1 LQYALDPITAGV
13 TFRGLS
19 GGVVNPTYIQCTS
32 GCPVSTGAHTTV
44 SNNYMGGAFYTDLN
58 LAYQIHLSDTASSEV
73 FFNVRNLFDKDPALQ
88 PIGPGGSNYD
98 FYPANSGQYDIMG
111 RVFRAGVRFKM

>member
-1 LQYALDPITAGV
+1 
-13 TFRGLS
+13 
-19 GGVVNPTYIQCTS
+19 
-32 GCPVSTGAHTTV
+32 VSTGAHQTV
-44 SNNYMGGAFYTDLN
+44 SNNHMDGAMYVDLN
-58 LAYQIHLSDTASSEV
+58 LSYKINVGDTATSEL
-73 FFNVRNLFDKDPALQ
+73 FLNVKNIANADPALQ